1 MNRQQTKIIIAGFGG
16 QGIVVIGN
24 IIARAAVIEDKN
36 VVGMVSYGAEMRG
49 GTANAA
55 VIISTDE
62 IASPIVTHPD
72 AAIILNQ
79 PSLERF
85 EPGVEP
91 NGTVLLNT
99 SMVKCEPQRMDL
111 TCIRVDATRIARDIG
126 NLKVANIV
134 CVGAFIEHTKLL
146 LIDSIEQAI
155 RDLFSSKSDKL
166 VEINLRALR
175 AGAEHSVCLQPAVR
189 QP

>member
-55 VIISTDE
+55 VIISDE
-62 IASPIVTHPD
+62 EISSPIITHPD
-72 AAIILNQ
+72 ATIILNQ

-85 EPGVEP
+85 EPLVEP
-91 NGTVLLNT
+91 NGVVLLNT
-99 SMVKCEPQRMDL
+99 SMIQRDPERTDL
-111 TCIRVDATRIARDIG
+111 GCIKVDATKIAHQIG

-134 CVGAFIEHTKLL
+134 CVGAFIEHTQLL
-146 LIDSIEQAI
+146 SVDNIEQAVK
-155 RDLFSSKSDKL
+155 DLFSSKSEKL

-175 AGAEHSVCLQPAVR
+175 AGAEQSNCLLPVKNT
-189 QP
+189 

>member
-1 MNRQQTKIIIAGFGG
+1 MDREQTKIIIAGFGG

-24 IIARAAVIEDKN
+24 IIARAAVIEGIN

-49 GTANAA
+49 GTANAS
-55 VIISTDE
+55 VIISNEE
-62 IASPIVTHPD
+62 ISSPIITHPD

-85 EPGVEP
+85 EPELEP
-91 NGTVLLNT
+91 NGMVLLNT
-99 SMVKCEPQRMDL
+99 SMVKREPERTDL
-111 TCIRVDATRIARDIG
+111 TCMKVDATQIAHDIG

-146 LIDSIEQAI
+146 SMDSIEQAVK
-155 RDLFSSKSDKL
+155 DLFSNKKAAL
-166 VEINLRALR
+166 VEINLKALH
-175 AGAEHSVCLQPAVR
+175 AGAEHSTCLQPAAR
-189 QP
+189 

>member
-1 MNRQQTKIIIAGFGG
+1 MDREQTKIIIAGFGG

-55 VIISTDE
+55 VIISTE
-62 IASPIVTHPD
+62 EVASPIITHPD

-85 EPGVEP
+85 EPELEP
-91 NGTVLLNT
+91 DGTVLLNT
-99 SMVKCEPQRMDL
+99 SMVKRQPQRTDL
-111 TCIRVDATRIARDIG
+111 TCIKVNATQIAHDIG
-126 NLKVANIV
+126 NLRVANIV

-146 LIDSIEQAI
+146 SMDSIEQAVK
-155 RDLFSSKSDKL
+155 DLFSNKKAAL
-166 VEINLRALR
+166 VEINLKALH
-175 AGAEHSVCLQPAVR
+175 AGAELSSCLLPVQN
-189 QP
+189 

>member
-1 MNRQQTKIIIAGFGG
+1 MDREQTKIIIAGFGG

-24 IIARAAVIEDKN
+24 ILARAAVIENKN

-49 GTANAA
+49 GTANATV
-55 VIISTDE
+55 VISDEEIS
-62 IASPIVTHPD
+62 SPIVTHPN

-85 EPGVEP
+85 EPLIEP

-99 SMVKCEPQRMDL
+99 SMVQRDPKR
-111 TCIRVDATRIARDIG
+111 TDVGCIKVDATKIAHQIG

-134 CVGAFIEHTKLL
+134 CVGAFIEYTKLL
-146 LIDSIEQAI
+146 TINSVEQAI
-155 RDLFSSKSDKL
+155 TDLFSNKNAKM
-166 VEINLRALR
+166 VEINLKALH
-175 AGAEHSVCLQPAVR
+175 AGAEHSSCLMPVV
-189 QP
+189 P